1 MVRIFILLAAL
12 FLALPAMAKDYPDT
26 DCEKYE
32 KICLDVL
39 GKVAKRSKGILK
51 LTFEN
56 KQKTVFKDN
65 VAACEHWDNCIS
77 TKIIAIQN
85 GYILVESSF
94 YEGGQIDLFR
104 LSDAQNISVRGGLLF
119 SPQKKWFLALA
130 DIYTGDMTE
139 DGNIKS
145 AKSKIYRFENQSI
158 KLEYEIHTDT
168 DLHEISWENDFQIN
182 VSCML
187 DKKAI
192 IISYDGISWSE
203 KGECILP

>member
-1 MVRIFILLAAL
+1 MARFFILLATL
-12 FLALPAMAKDYPDT
+12 FLALPAMAQNYPDT
-26 DCEKYE
+26 DCEKDE
-32 KICLDVL
+32 KVCLDVL
-39 GKVAKRSKGILK
+39 GKTAKRSKGTLK

-56 KQKTVFKDN
+56 KQKKTFKDN
-65 VAACEHWDNCIS
+65 ISACDHWEGCIS
-77 TKIIAIQN
+77 SKIVAILN

-119 SPQKKWFLALA
+119 SPQKKRFLALA

-139 DGNIKS
+139 SGNIKS
-145 AKSKIYRFENQSI
+145 VKSKIYRFENKSI
-158 KLEYEIHTDT
+158 KFEYEIQTDT

-192 IISYDGISWSE
+192 IISYDGMSWSE
-203 KGECILP
+203 KGECTLP